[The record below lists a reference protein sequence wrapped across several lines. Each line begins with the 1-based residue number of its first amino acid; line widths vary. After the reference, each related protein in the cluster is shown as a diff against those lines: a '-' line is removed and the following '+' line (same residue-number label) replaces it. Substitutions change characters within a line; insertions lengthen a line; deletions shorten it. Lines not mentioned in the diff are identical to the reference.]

1 MKRRPS
7 SCRQHDMDAGMSSPQ
22 PLKND
27 LLAQIKICNR
37 QGNIL
42 PAFRLHHLPADI
54 ITGGKVIVVE
64 RCHDLLVGRQVADA
78 RLSTLDQLG
87 GGQQRLLGQ
96 GQDLRLPLIGEIPP
110 EQQLG
115 LGYGNAI
122 LRK

>member
-1 MKRRPS
+1 
-7 SCRQHDMDAGMSSPQ
+7 MSSPQ

-37 QGNIL
+37 QGNIP
-42 PAFRLHHLPADI
+42 PAFRLHHFPAHI

-96 GQDLRLPLIGEIPP
+96 GQNLRLPLIGAIPP
-110 EQQLG
+110 EQQFG
-115 LGYGNAI
+115 LGYRNAI